1 VTATSTLREPVAIPS
16 TQRGTLLVWL
26 PALVLFLT
34 TTALFSRSLSADFVE
49 LDDRTY
55 VVQNPY
61 VLEGLSADSLWYC
74 LSTPVAGNWHP
85 LTMLSHVLDGQ
96 LYGLNPRGHHL
107 TSVLL
112 HAINTALVYLVL
124 LRATGQWAPSLL
136 VALLFGWHP
145 LRAESVAWVSERKDV
160 LSTLFWLWTMW
171 AYLGWVRRPSRP
183 NYAIVALL
191 LTLGLLSKAMLVTLP
206 CALVLFDIWPLGR
219 ASDFDFRSRASWR
232 SLGGLLYE
240 KLPLFAIVALFSL
253 ITWWAQQGSG
263 AFFEGLPLSYR
274 LYNALASYLAYLG
287 MTFWPES
294 LYIPYLMAD
303 RVATVSGTLTA
314 AAGLVLV
321 TVAACTAVRTRPYL
335 TVGWL
340 WFIGTLVPVVGLA
353 TQQGYQAMADRFTYI
368 PGLGLAIAVVWLL
381 CDWADRRAPRQLA
394 VLGLSVVVVGALAI
408 ATWRQLGYW
417 QDSEALFR
425 HTLDCD
431 GDNYVAHSVVGRIQ
445 VRAGN
450 LPAAEQH
457 FQAALAA
464 YPRGDEA
471 HAGLGEIALR
481 QSHWEEAVTR
491 FTTAGQ
497 LAPRDASYRAYLAE
511 ALSLLGYQPQS
522 RQALEQAL
530 AIDPNLITQ
539 PGMPELVQVVQQP
552 QRTLE
557 AIERLQNAL
566 QRAPE
571 DVVIKNRLARIFAT
585 QDQPM
590 FRDGPQALRLA
601 REACDATNH
610 QHPLLLDTLAAAH
623 AELKQFDQAQRVAAQ
638 AEELAKAWAAADPRW
653 QELPAQIAAHR
664 QLYRQS
670 QPLVEVPDQA
680 PFWWVQPIGP

>member
-1 VTATSTLREPVAIPS
+1 VTATSTLREPLTTSAA
-16 TQRGTLLVWL
+16 QRGNLLVWL
-26 PALVLFLT
+26 PALALFLAT
-34 TTALFSRSLSADFVE
+34 AALFARTLSADFVE

-96 LYGLNPRGHHL
+96 IYGLEPWGHHL
-107 TSVLL
+107 SSVLL

-171 AYLGWVRRPSRP
+171 AYLGWVRRPTRG
-183 NYAIVALL
+183 NYLMVALL
-191 LTLGLLSKAMLVTLP
+191 LTLGLLAKAMLVTLP

-219 ASDFDFRSRASWR
+219 AGDFDFRSRESWR
-232 SLGGLLYE
+232 RIGALLYE
-240 KLPLFAIVALFSL
+240 KLPLFAIVILFSL
-253 ITWWAQQGSG
+253 ITWLAQQGSG
-263 AFFEGLPLSYR
+263 AFFEGLPFSYR
-274 LYNALASYLAYLG
+274 LYNALASYLAYLR
-287 MTFWPES
+287 MSVWPEN

-303 RVATVSGTLTA
+303 RVATLGGTLTA
-314 AAGLVLV
+314 AGALLVATL
-321 TVAACTAVRTRPYL
+321 AACSLVRTRPYL

-340 WFIGTLVPVVGLA
+340 WFVGTLVPVVGIA

-368 PGLGLAIAVVWLL
+368 PGLGLAIALVWLL
-381 CDWADRRAPRQLA
+381 FDWAGRRAPRQLA
-394 VLGLSVVVVGALAI
+394 LLGLSVVVVVTLAG
-408 ATWRQLGYW
+408 ATWRQLGHW
-417 QDSEALFR
+417 QDSDSLFR
-425 HTLDCD
+425 HTLACD
-431 GDNYVAHSVVGRIQ
+431 GDNYVAHSVIGRIE
-445 VRAGN
+445 VRSGN

-464 YPRGDEA
+464 FPQGDEA

-481 QSHWEEAVTR
+481 QSHWEEAATR

-511 ALSLLGYQPQS
+511 ALSLLGYQPQA

-530 AIDPNLITQ
+530 ALDPHLVTQ
-539 PGMPELVQVVQQP
+539 AGMPELIQAVQQP

-557 AIERLQNAL
+557 AIQRLQNAL
-566 QRAPE
+566 MRAPE

-623 AELKQFDQAQRVAAQ
+623 AELKQFDEAQRVAAQ
-638 AEELAKAWAAADPRW
+638 AEELAKAWGAADPRW
-653 QELPAQIAAHR
+653 QELPAQISAHR
-664 QLYRQS
+664 QLYEQS

-680 PFWWVQPIGP
+680 PFWWVQPEGP